1 MSSFVAWKLRK
12 VKLLSCR
19 SPIGPEIEDEITRT
33 PIIAVDAKS
42 KKEDKLVK
50 KLADKL
56 LATQID
62 ESRQTEEKPKKSK
75 VKNLIFED
83 DENTDRYS
91 TPPKSKPLKEAV
103 SSRTPLGSVGNNQT
117 PNFTAST
124 PKSKFGEHS
133 VSRIP
138 VSARRLH

>member
-1 MSSFVAWKLRK
+1 MSPLIDDKIAQLD
-12 VKLLSCR
+12 LLLQR

-42 KKEDKLVK
+42 KKEDKLVR

-56 LATQID
+56 IATQID
-62 ESRQTEEKPKKSK
+62 ESRQTEEKPKKTK

-83 DENTDRYS
+83 DENTDRFS
-91 TPPKSKPLKEAV
+91 TPPKGKPLKEAA

-117 PNFTAST
+117 ANFTAST
-124 PKSKFGEHS
+124 PKSKFSDHS
-133 VSRIP
+133 MSRIP